1 MIKETIIGI
10 DLGTTNSLV
19 ASVDAGIPVVL
30 ADRDGERLLPSVVSF
45 DKANNSLMVGQKAKR
60 AAHLNPN
67 STFSSIKRF
76 MGRRSNEISEKEI
89 LNTPFDLILEGNKP
103 VSIMTPDGPRLPE
116 EISSE
121 IIRTLLE
128 TSKTRLEQK
137 ISKAVIT
144 VPAYFNDAQ
153 RLATQKAGELAGL
166 EIERIINEPTA
177 AALAYGID
185 KTHSNAHVAVYDL
198 GGGTF
203 DISILKLDDGV
214 FQVLSTSGNTK
225 LGGDD
230 IDMAIA
236 TWVENQIKKQ
246 QPSFHLNTEST
257 RKIFGAAEEAKI
269 KLTKAESTTIALP
282 FLDGT
287 NSYEFQLERHTL
299 EKIALPIIKRTK
311 EHCLR
316 ALKDAELSTAD
327 LDQVILVGGQTRM
340 PLIQQFVKETFDCQE
355 FEESKGSL
363 RVGND
368 PHKPSGPILNTS
380 THPDE
385 AIALGASIQAAILSG
400 ALEDLILMDVT
411 PLSLGIETF
420 GGLMNVI
427 IPRNT
432 TIPVKAGEMFT
443 NALDYQKSMSIRIL
457 QGEREK
463 ADDNWELGKLIID
476 FDPMPKALARVGIQF
491 EIDSNGILNV
501 LARNTKTGEEKILK
515 ISSAVDVDDSDVQK
529 MVEES
534 VENAFSDLEY
544 RQWVESK
551 ARAEQTLQ
559 ASMTAIESFGTK
571 MEPEDFESIQQS
583 ISDVKKILS
592 QENPETQTGDTQEL
606 KQILNLLDQQ
616 TAPLADLMMEAISEE
631 WLKKQGIIE

>member
-1 MIKETIIGI
+1 
-10 DLGTTNSLV
+10 
-19 ASVDAGIPVVL
+19 
-30 ADRDGERLLPSVVSF
+30 
-45 DKANNSLMVGQKAKR
+45 
-60 AAHLNPN
+60 
-67 STFSSIKRF
+67 
-76 MGRRSNEISEKEI
+76 
-89 LNTPFDLILEGNKP
+89 
-103 VSIMTPDGPRLPE
+103 
-116 EISSE
+116 
-121 IIRTLLE
+121 
-128 TSKTRLEQK
+128 
-137 ISKAVIT
+137 
-144 VPAYFNDAQ
+144 
-153 RLATQKAGELAGL
+153 
-166 EIERIINEPTA
+166 
-177 AALAYGID
+177 
-185 KTHSNAHVAVYDL
+185 
-198 GGGTF
+198 
-203 DISILKLDDGV
+203 
-214 FQVLSTSGNTK
+214 
-225 LGGDD
+225 
-230 IDMAIA
+230 
-236 TWVENQIKKQ
+236 
-246 QPSFHLNTEST
+246 
-257 RKIFGAAEEAKI
+257 
-269 KLTKAESTTIALP
+269 
-282 FLDGT
+282 
-287 NSYEFQLERHTL
+287 
-299 EKIALPIIKRTK
+299 
-311 EHCLR
+311 
-316 ALKDAELSTAD
+316 
-327 LDQVILVGGQTRM
+327 M